1 MASFWWV
8 FFAATML
15 VLSGTWNSLVS
26 KSTGNILAA
35 GLHNESEKVCTMVVW
50 GKESVMDLKESMVC
64 KGVVSFKDPVPT
76 PFRNPL
82 WQVLA
87 MFMGM
92 TSNLVLHY
100 LTSNSKSQPLPK
112 AAIYGFLAPTVF
124 SMLVSFRHRPFK
136 EAKSSAL
143 LNPDLTPFSPRLR
156 L

>member
-1 MASFWWV
+1 MTSSFWWI
-8 FFAATML
+8 FFSATML

-26 KSTGNILAA
+26 KTTGTILSP

-50 GKESVMDLKESMVC
+50 GKETVVDLKETMVC
-64 KGVVSFKDPVPT
+64 KGVVSLKDPLPT

-92 TSNLVLHY
+92 ASNLVLHF
-100 LTSNSKSQPLPK
+100 LTSNSKSPPLPK

-124 SMLVSFRHRPFK
+124 SMLVSSHKRRFQQSKF
-136 EAKSSAL
+136 
-143 LNPDLTPFSPRLR
+143 
-156 L
+156 